1 MAKRKTL
8 IPNDFR
14 DFLSIL
20 SFLGF
25 LGIFLSFTF
34 GISWISDNSN
44 GLFLILGG
52 SAFLVVGKVFSLPK
66 WAKNGIQPNLM
77 ELTLL
82 VSIIFGL
89 SSMIIG
95 FFLIFGANLPI
106 SIQGFV
112 GFLAIPPAVF
122 ILFDY
127 IAKNK

>member
-1 MAKRKTL
+1 MKKTI
-8 IPNDFR
+8 IPNDLR
-14 DFLSIL
+14 DFLSII
-20 SFLGF
+20 SAIGF
-25 LGIFLSFTF
+25 IAIFFKFALQNPFLSE
-34 GISWISDNSN
+34 IMDSV
-44 GLFLILGG
+44 FLIIAGAGLM
-52 SAFLVVGKVFSLPK
+52 VIGKVFSIKK
-66 WAKNGIQPNLM
+66 WAKDGIQGSEVNQ
-77 ELTLL
+77 LL
-82 VSIIFGL
+82 SIIFGL